1 MKITERCGLR
11 KIAALASAITVIASS
26 TSVTA
31 FAAGTK

>member
-11 KIAALASAITVIASS
+11 KIAAVSAAIAVIASS